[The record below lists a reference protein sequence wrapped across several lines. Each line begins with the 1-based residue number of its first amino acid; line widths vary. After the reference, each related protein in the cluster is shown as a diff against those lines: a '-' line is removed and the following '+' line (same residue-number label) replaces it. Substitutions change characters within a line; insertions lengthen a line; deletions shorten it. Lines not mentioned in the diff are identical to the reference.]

1 MKYRRKYMKHLL
13 VIHTGGTISMSQDQ
27 SNKVVTNDINPI
39 SMHQD
44 VINQYA
50 QIDEL
55 NPFNVP
61 SPHMTIKHVKQLKDI
76 ILEAV
81 TNKYYDGF
89 VITHGTDTLEETAF
103 LLDLILGIE
112 QPVVITGAMRSS
124 NEIGSDGLYNYISAI
139 RVASDEKARHK
150 GVMVVFNDEIHTA
163 RNVTKTHTSNT
174 NTFQSPNHGPLGV
187 LTKDRVQF
195 HHMPYRQQALE
206 NVNEKLNV
214 PLVKAY
220 MGMPGDIFSF
230 YSREGIDGMVI
241 EALGQGNIPPSALEG
256 IQQLVSLNIP
266 ILVKAYM
273 GMPGDIFSFYSREG
287 IDGMVIE
294 ALGQG
299 NIPPSALEGIQQLV
313 SLNIPIV
320 LVSRSF
326 NGIVSPT
333 YAYDGGGYQL
343 AQQGFI
349 FSNGL
354 NGPKA
359 RLKLLVALSNNLD
372 KAEIKSYFEL

>member
-1 MKYRRKYMKHLL
+1 MKHLL

-27 SNKVVTNDINPI
+27 SNKVVTNDTNPI

-61 SPHMTIKHVKQLKDI
+61 SPHMTIQHVKQLKDI

-206 NVNEKLNV
+206 NVNDKLNV

-256 IQQLVSLNIP
+256 IQQL
-266 ILVKAYM
+266 A
-273 GMPGDIFSFYSREG
+273 
-287 IDGMVIE
+287 
-294 ALGQG
+294 
-299 NIPPSALEGIQQLV
+299 

>member
-1 MKYRRKYMKHLL
+1 MKHLL

-61 SPHMTIKHVKQLKDI
+61 SPHMTIQHVKQLKDI

-206 NVNEKLNV
+206 NVNDKLNV

-220 MGMPGDIFSF
+220 
-230 YSREGIDGMVI
+230 V
-241 EALGQGNIPPSALEG
+241 
-256 IQQLVSLNIP
+256 
-266 ILVKAYM
+266 

>member
-1 MKYRRKYMKHLL
+1 MKHLL

-61 SPHMTIKHVKQLKDI
+61 SPHMTIQHVKQLKDI

-206 NVNEKLNV
+206 NVNDKLNV

-256 IQQLVSLNIP
+256 IQQLVSLT
-266 ILVKAYM
+266 
-273 GMPGDIFSFYSREG
+273 
-287 IDGMVIE
+287 
-294 ALGQG
+294 
-299 NIPPSALEGIQQLV
+299 
-313 SLNIPIV
+313 IPIV

>member
-1 MKYRRKYMKHLL
+1 MKHLL

-39 SMHQD
+39 SLHQD

-61 SPHMTIKHVKQLKDI
+61 SPHMTIQHVKQLKDI

-266 ILVKAYM
+266 I
-273 GMPGDIFSFYSREG
+273 
-287 IDGMVIE
+287 
-294 ALGQG
+294 
-299 NIPPSALEGIQQLV
+299 
-313 SLNIPIV
+313 V

-359 RLKLLVALSNNLD
+359 RLKLLVVLSNNLD
-372 KAEIKSYFEL
+372 KAEIKAYFE

>member
-1 MKYRRKYMKHLL
+1 MKHLL

-27 SNKVVTNDINPI
+27 SNKVVTNDIDPI

-61 SPHMTIKHVKQLKDI
+61 SPHMTIQHVKQLKDI

-81 TNKYYDGF
+81 SNKYYDGF

-206 NVNEKLNV
+206 NVNDKLNV

-241 EALGQGNIPPSALEG
+241 EALGQGNIPPSAL
-256 IQQLVSLNIP
+256 
-266 ILVKAYM
+266 
-273 GMPGDIFSFYSREG
+273 D
-287 IDGMVIE
+287 
-294 ALGQG
+294 
-299 NIPPSALEGIQQLV
+299 GIQQLV

>member
-1 MKYRRKYMKHLL
+1 MKHLL
-13 VIHTGGTISMSQDQ
+13 VIHTGGTINMSQDQ
-27 SNKVVTNDINPI
+27 SNKVVTNDTNPI

-61 SPHMTIKHVKQLKDI
+61 SPHMTIQHVKQLKDI

-206 NVNEKLNV
+206 NVNDKLNV
-214 PLVKAY
+214 P
-220 MGMPGDIFSF
+220 
-230 YSREGIDGMVI
+230 
-241 EALGQGNIPPSALEG
+241 
-256 IQQLVSLNIP
+256 
-266 ILVKAYM
+266 LVKAYM

>member
-1 MKYRRKYMKHLL
+1 MKHLL

-39 SMHQD
+39 SLHQD

-61 SPHMTIKHVKQLKDI
+61 SPHMTIQHVKQLKDI

-266 ILVKAYM
+266 I
-273 GMPGDIFSFYSREG
+273 
-287 IDGMVIE
+287 
-294 ALGQG
+294 
-299 NIPPSALEGIQQLV
+299 
-313 SLNIPIV
+313 V

>member
-1 MKYRRKYMKHLL
+1 MKHLL

-27 SNKVVTNDINPI
+27 SNKVVTNDTNPI

-61 SPHMTIKHVKQLKDI
+61 SPHMTIQHVKQLKDI

-206 NVNEKLNV
+206 NVNDKLNV

-230 YSREGIDGMVI
+230 YSREGIDGI
-241 EALGQGNIPPSALEG
+241 
-256 IQQLVSLNIP
+256 
-266 ILVKAYM
+266 
-273 GMPGDIFSFYSREG
+273 
-287 IDGMVIE
+287 VIE

>member
-1 MKYRRKYMKHLL
+1 MKHLL

-39 SMHQD
+39 SLHQDVINQD

-61 SPHMTIKHVKQLKDI
+61 SPHMTIQHVKQLKDI

-241 EALGQGNIPPSALEG
+241 EALGQGN
-256 IQQLVSLNIP
+256 
-266 ILVKAYM
+266 M
-273 GMPGDIFSFYSREG
+273 
-287 IDGMVIE
+287 
-294 ALGQG
+294 
-299 NIPPSALEGIQQLV
+299 PPSALEGIQQLV

>member
-1 MKYRRKYMKHLL
+1 MKHLL

-61 SPHMTIKHVKQLKDI
+61 SPHMTIQHVKQLKDI

-81 TNKYYDGF
+81 SNKYYDGF

-206 NVNEKLNV
+206 NVNDKLNV

-230 YSREGIDGMVI
+230 YSREGIDGMVV
-241 EALGQGNIPPSALEG
+241 EALGQGNIPPSAL
-256 IQQLVSLNIP
+256 
-266 ILVKAYM
+266 
-273 GMPGDIFSFYSREG
+273 D
-287 IDGMVIE
+287 
-294 ALGQG
+294 
-299 NIPPSALEGIQQLV
+299 GIQQLV

>member
-1 MKYRRKYMKHLL
+1 MKHLL

-61 SPHMTIKHVKQLKDI
+61 SPHMTIQHVKQLKDI

-124 NEIGSDGLYNYISAI
+124 NEIGSDGLYNYIPAI

-206 NVNEKLNV
+206 NVNDKLNV
-214 PLVKAY
+214 P
-220 MGMPGDIFSF
+220 
-230 YSREGIDGMVI
+230 
-241 EALGQGNIPPSALEG
+241 
-256 IQQLVSLNIP
+256 
-266 ILVKAYM
+266 LVKAYM

>member
-1 MKYRRKYMKHLL
+1 MKHLL

-61 SPHMTIKHVKQLKDI
+61 SPHMTIQHVKQLKNI

-266 ILVKAYM
+266 I
-273 GMPGDIFSFYSREG
+273 
-287 IDGMVIE
+287 
-294 ALGQG
+294 
-299 NIPPSALEGIQQLV
+299 
-313 SLNIPIV
+313 V

>member
-1 MKYRRKYMKHLL
+1 MKHLL

-27 SNKVVTNDINPI
+27 SNKVVTNDTNPI

-61 SPHMTIKHVKQLKDI
+61 SPHMTIQHVKQLKDI

-206 NVNEKLNV
+206 NVNDKLNL
-214 PLVKAY
+214 P
-220 MGMPGDIFSF
+220 
-230 YSREGIDGMVI
+230 
-241 EALGQGNIPPSALEG
+241 
-256 IQQLVSLNIP
+256 
-266 ILVKAYM
+266 LVKAYM

>member
-1 MKYRRKYMKHLL
+1 MKHLL

-39 SMHQD
+39 SLHQD

-61 SPHMTIKHVKQLKDI
+61 SPHMTIQHVKQLKDI

-112 QPVVITGAMRSS
+112 QPVVITGAMRLS

-241 EALGQGNIPPSALEG
+241 EALGQGN
-256 IQQLVSLNIP
+256 
-266 ILVKAYM
+266 M
-273 GMPGDIFSFYSREG
+273 
-287 IDGMVIE
+287 
-294 ALGQG
+294 
-299 NIPPSALEGIQQLV
+299 PPSALEGIQQLV

>member
-1 MKYRRKYMKHLL
+1 MKHLL

-61 SPHMTIKHVKQLKDI
+61 SPHMTIQHVKQLKDI

-81 TNKYYDGF
+81 SNKYYDGF

-206 NVNEKLNV
+206 NVNDKLNV

-230 YSREGIDGMVI
+230 YSREGIDAMVI
-241 EALGQGNIPPSALEG
+241 EALGQGNIPPSAL
-256 IQQLVSLNIP
+256 
-266 ILVKAYM
+266 
-273 GMPGDIFSFYSREG
+273 D
-287 IDGMVIE
+287 
-294 ALGQG
+294 
-299 NIPPSALEGIQQLV
+299 GIQQLV

>member
-1 MKYRRKYMKHLL
+1 MKHLL

-39 SMHQD
+39 SLHQD

-61 SPHMTIKHVKQLKDI
+61 SPHMTIQHVKQLKDI

-241 EALGQGNIPPSALEG
+241 EALGQGN
-256 IQQLVSLNIP
+256 
-266 ILVKAYM
+266 M
-273 GMPGDIFSFYSREG
+273 
-287 IDGMVIE
+287 
-294 ALGQG
+294 
-299 NIPPSALEGIQQLV
+299 PPSALEGIQQLV

-372 KAEIKSYFEL
+372 KAEINSYFEL

>member
-1 MKYRRKYMKHLL
+1 MKHLL

-61 SPHMTIKHVKQLKDI
+61 SPHMTIQHVKQLKDI

-139 RVASDEKARHK
+139 RVASDEKTRHK

-206 NVNEKLNV
+206 NVNDKLNV
-214 PLVKAY
+214 P
-220 MGMPGDIFSF
+220 
-230 YSREGIDGMVI
+230 
-241 EALGQGNIPPSALEG
+241 
-256 IQQLVSLNIP
+256 
-266 ILVKAYM
+266 LVKAYM

>member
-1 MKYRRKYMKHLL
+1 MKHLL

-61 SPHMTIKHVKQLKDI
+61 SPHMTIQHVKQLKDI

-139 RVASDEKARHK
+139 RVASDEKGRHK

-266 ILVKAYM
+266 I
-273 GMPGDIFSFYSREG
+273 
-287 IDGMVIE
+287 
-294 ALGQG
+294 
-299 NIPPSALEGIQQLV
+299 
-313 SLNIPIV
+313 V

-349 FSNGL
+349 FSNSL

>member
-1 MKYRRKYMKHLL
+1 MKHLL

-61 SPHMTIKHVKQLKDI
+61 SPHMTIQHVKQLKDI
-76 ILEAV
+76 ILEAIS
-81 TNKYYDGF
+81 NKYYDGF

-206 NVNEKLNV
+206 TVNEKLKV
-214 PLVKAY
+214 P
-220 MGMPGDIFSF
+220 
-230 YSREGIDGMVI
+230 
-241 EALGQGNIPPSALEG
+241 
-256 IQQLVSLNIP
+256 
-266 ILVKAYM
+266 LVKAYM

>member
-1 MKYRRKYMKHLL
+1 MKHLL

-61 SPHMTIKHVKQLKDI
+61 SPHMTIQHVKQLKDI

-81 TNKYYDGF
+81 TNKYYDSF

-195 HHMPYRQQALE
+195 HHMPYRQQALK

-241 EALGQGNIPPSALEG
+241 EALGQGN
-256 IQQLVSLNIP
+256 
-266 ILVKAYM
+266 M
-273 GMPGDIFSFYSREG
+273 
-287 IDGMVIE
+287 
-294 ALGQG
+294 
-299 NIPPSALEGIQQLV
+299 PPSALEGIQQLV

>member
-1 MKYRRKYMKHLL
+1 MKHLL

-39 SMHQD
+39 SLHQD

-61 SPHMTIKHVKQLKDI
+61 SPHMTIQHVKQLKDI

-220 MGMPGDIFSF
+220 MG
-230 YSREGIDGMVI
+230 
-241 EALGQGNIPPSALEG
+241 L
-256 IQQLVSLNIP
+256 
-266 ILVKAYM
+266 
-273 GMPGDIFSFYSREG
+273 PGDIFSFYSREG

-372 KAEIKSYFEL
+372 KAEINSYFEL

>member
-1 MKYRRKYMKHLL
+1 MKHLL

-27 SNKVVTNDINPI
+27 SNKVVTNDTNPI

-61 SPHMTIKHVKQLKDI
+61 SPHMTIQHVKQVKDI

-206 NVNEKLNV
+206 NVNDKLNV
-214 PLVKAY
+214 P
-220 MGMPGDIFSF
+220 
-230 YSREGIDGMVI
+230 
-241 EALGQGNIPPSALEG
+241 
-256 IQQLVSLNIP
+256 
-266 ILVKAYM
+266 LVKAYM

>member
-1 MKYRRKYMKHLL
+1 MKHLL

-27 SNKVVTNDINPI
+27 SNKVVTNDTNPI

-61 SPHMTIKHVKQLKDI
+61 SPHMTIQHVKQLKDI

-206 NVNEKLNV
+206 NVNDKLNV
-214 PLVKAY
+214 P
-220 MGMPGDIFSF
+220 
-230 YSREGIDGMVI
+230 
-241 EALGQGNIPPSALEG
+241 
-256 IQQLVSLNIP
+256 
-266 ILVKAYM
+266 LVKAYM

-354 NGPKA
+354 NSPKA

>member
-1 MKYRRKYMKHLL
+1 MKHLL

-55 NPFNVP
+55 NSFNVP
-61 SPHMTIKHVKQLKDI
+61 SPHMTIQHVKQLKDI

-81 TNKYYDGF
+81 SNKYYDGF

-112 QPVVITGAMRSS
+112 QPIVITGAMRSS

-150 GVMVVFNDEIHTA
+150 GVMVVFNDEIHTT

-241 EALGQGNIPPSALEG
+241 EALGQGNMPPSALEG
-256 IQQLVSLNIP
+256 IQQLI
-266 ILVKAYM
+266 
-273 GMPGDIFSFYSREG
+273 
-287 IDGMVIE
+287 
-294 ALGQG
+294 
-299 NIPPSALEGIQQLV
+299 

>member
-1 MKYRRKYMKHLL
+1 MKHLL

-39 SMHQD
+39 SLHQD

-61 SPHMTIKHVKQLKDI
+61 SPHMTIQHVKQLKDI

-103 LLDLILGIE
+103 LLDLILGVE

-220 MGMPGDIFSF
+220 MG
-230 YSREGIDGMVI
+230 
-241 EALGQGNIPPSALEG
+241 L
-256 IQQLVSLNIP
+256 
-266 ILVKAYM
+266 
-273 GMPGDIFSFYSREG
+273 PGDIFSFYSREG

>member
-1 MKYRRKYMKHLL
+1 MKHLL

-27 SNKVVTNDINPI
+27 SNKVVTNDTNPI

-61 SPHMTIKHVKQLKDI
+61 SPHMIIQHVKQLKDI

-206 NVNEKLNV
+206 NVNDKLNV
-214 PLVKAY
+214 P
-220 MGMPGDIFSF
+220 
-230 YSREGIDGMVI
+230 
-241 EALGQGNIPPSALEG
+241 
-256 IQQLVSLNIP
+256 
-266 ILVKAYM
+266 LVKAYM

>member
-1 MKYRRKYMKHLL
+1 MKYRRKYTKHLL

-39 SMHQD
+39 SLHQD

-61 SPHMTIKHVKQLKDI
+61 SPHMTIQHVKQLKDI

-241 EALGQGNIPPSALEG
+241 EALGQGN
-256 IQQLVSLNIP
+256 
-266 ILVKAYM
+266 M
-273 GMPGDIFSFYSREG
+273 
-287 IDGMVIE
+287 
-294 ALGQG
+294 
-299 NIPPSALEGIQQLV
+299 PPSALEGIQQLV

>member
-1 MKYRRKYMKHLL
+1 MKHLL

-61 SPHMTIKHVKQLKDI
+61 SPHMTIQHVKQLKDI

-124 NEIGSDGLYNYISAI
+124 NEIGSNGLYNYISAI

-206 NVNEKLNV
+206 NVNDKLNV
-214 PLVKAY
+214 P
-220 MGMPGDIFSF
+220 
-230 YSREGIDGMVI
+230 
-241 EALGQGNIPPSALEG
+241 
-256 IQQLVSLNIP
+256 
-266 ILVKAYM
+266 LVKAYM

>member
-1 MKYRRKYMKHLL
+1 MKHLL

-61 SPHMTIKHVKQLKDI
+61 SPHMTIQHVKQLKDI

-206 NVNEKLNV
+206 NVNDKLNV

-256 IQQLVSLNIP
+256 IQQL
-266 ILVKAYM
+266 A
-273 GMPGDIFSFYSREG
+273 
-287 IDGMVIE
+287 
-294 ALGQG
+294 
-299 NIPPSALEGIQQLV
+299 

>member
-1 MKYRRKYMKHLL
+1 MKHLL

-61 SPHMTIKHVKQLKDI
+61 SPHMTIQHVKQLKDI

-206 NVNEKLNV
+206 NVNDKLNV

-241 EALGQGNIPPSALEG
+241 EALGQGNIPPT
-256 IQQLVSLNIP
+256 
-266 ILVKAYM
+266 
-273 GMPGDIFSFYSREG
+273 
-287 IDGMVIE
+287 
-294 ALGQG
+294 
-299 NIPPSALEGIQQLV
+299 ALEGIQQLV

>member
-1 MKYRRKYMKHLL
+1 MKHLL

-61 SPHMTIKHVKQLKDI
+61 SPHMTIQHVKQLKDI

-81 TNKYYDGF
+81 SNKYYDGF

-103 LLDLILGIE
+103 LLDLILGIK

-174 NTFQSPNHGPLGV
+174 NTFKSPNHGPLGV

-214 PLVKAY
+214 P
-220 MGMPGDIFSF
+220 
-230 YSREGIDGMVI
+230 
-241 EALGQGNIPPSALEG
+241 
-256 IQQLVSLNIP
+256 
-266 ILVKAYM
+266 LVKAYM

>member
-1 MKYRRKYMKHLL
+1 MKHLL

-61 SPHMTIKHVKQLKDI
+61 SPHMTIQHVKQLKDI

-195 HHMPYRQQALE
+195 HHMPYRQQALK

-241 EALGQGNIPPSALEG
+241 EALGQGN
-256 IQQLVSLNIP
+256 
-266 ILVKAYM
+266 M
-273 GMPGDIFSFYSREG
+273 
-287 IDGMVIE
+287 
-294 ALGQG
+294 
-299 NIPPSALEGIQQLV
+299 PPSALEGIQQLV

-333 YAYDGGGYQL
+333 YAYDGGYQL

>member
-1 MKYRRKYMKHLL
+1 MKHLL

-61 SPHMTIKHVKQLKDI
+61 SPHMTIQHVKQLKDI

-206 NVNEKLNV
+206 NVNDKLNV
-214 PLVKAY
+214 PLVKAC
-220 MGMPGDIFSF
+220 
-230 YSREGIDGMVI
+230 
-241 EALGQGNIPPSALEG
+241 
-256 IQQLVSLNIP
+256 
-266 ILVKAYM
+266 M

>member
-1 MKYRRKYMKHLL
+1 MKHLL

-61 SPHMTIKHVKQLKDI
+61 SPHMTIQHVKQLKDI

-89 VITHGTDTLEETAF
+89 VITHGTDTSEETAF

-206 NVNEKLNV
+206 NVNDKLNV
-214 PLVKAY
+214 P
-220 MGMPGDIFSF
+220 
-230 YSREGIDGMVI
+230 
-241 EALGQGNIPPSALEG
+241 
-256 IQQLVSLNIP
+256 
-266 ILVKAYM
+266 LVKAYM

>member
-1 MKYRRKYMKHLL
+1 MKHLL

-39 SMHQD
+39 SLHQD

-61 SPHMTIKHVKQLKDI
+61 SPHMTIQHVKQLKDI

-241 EALGQGNIPPSALEG
+241 EALGQGN
-256 IQQLVSLNIP
+256 
-266 ILVKAYM
+266 M
-273 GMPGDIFSFYSREG
+273 
-287 IDGMVIE
+287 
-294 ALGQG
+294 
-299 NIPPSALEGIQQLV
+299 PPSALEGIQQLV

-372 KAEIKSYFEL
+372 KAEIKI